1 MLTDGVKIAEGAR
14 IVNAVVDSGTS
25 YPSTP
30 DTGELFYRTDLSL
43 LKVYDGTAWVT
54 VGATSNLLDG
64 QPGSFYLDNAN
75 ATGIM
80 AVVNGGTGASTPSA
94 ARTALGIVIGT
105 DVQAYDGDL
114 AAIAALA
121 GTSGLARKT
130 AANTWTLDTTTYLSS
145 ISSGDVTT
153 ALGFTP
159 LDKAG
164 DTMTGLLILS
174 GDPVS
179 NLGAVTKQYVDGVAA
194 GLNVHASCQTATTA
208 TLASSSAG
216 TITYNNG
223 TAGVGATLTTTGS
236 FATIGGYTTSNGNR
250 ILVKNEADATT
261 NGVYTRTSATV
272 LTRATD
278 FDNSPVGEI
287 TAGDFM
293 FIVAGTLAGT
303 NWAQTT
309 DGTIVVGTSAINFT
323 QLSGPGVYS
332 AGTGIDISSNIISNT
347 GVLSN
352 VAGTGISVSGAT
364 GNVTITNTGVTSAVA
379 GSNISVSG
387 ATGAVTFSVTGT
399 VPSATL
405 AANITG
411 GLAGNI
417 AYQTGASSTA
427 FLTTGTSS
435 EVLVSGTTPAWSSA
449 PAIAGTNFTGTGASF
464 TAGAATLAANS
475 SQLNGLASATT
486 ATATTIAARDG
497 SGNLFAV
504 NFNQSSANSENPG
517 VSQVMVTNGTDNVV
531 RKAAISHLT
540 SALSGTAPINI
551 SGTAATATNVAG
563 GDARRLLYQTAAGT
577 TSSSAGF
584 VTGGTDGANIGN
596 SLTIAQVGGTAG
608 RMLTLVNTTSAVG
621 DAMGIH
627 FASAGSIATAQERA
641 SIRAIVEGSPFN
653 GALVFSTGLG
663 TAGTYGTGTMTE
675 RMRITGAGALSVGA
689 TGTATGTSGQ
699 VLTSAGS
706 AAPPTWSSSSIT
718 IGTTAISLGGTSAT
732 LAGLSSVIA
741 GTSGNGQL
749 RVLGSGASNTGYI
762 EFISAGGVR
771 QGYIGFSSTTAAN
784 DAGTIPYI
792 AAAHSFSGSIT
803 ASGDITA
810 FSDRRVKANIEIIPN
825 ALSKVEKLR
834 GVTFTRTDVD
844 NKEKRHTGVIA
855 QELREVLPEAVRETD
870 DGILTVAYGNTVG
883 LLIEA
888 IKELSSQNKAL
899 LARLEVLEGKE

>member
-1 MLTDGVKIAEGAR
+1 MLSDGVKIVEGAR

-80 AVVNGGTGASTPSA
+80 AVVNGGTGASTPSG
-94 ARTALGIVIGT
+94 ARTALGIAIGT

-130 AANTWTLDTTTYLSS
+130 AANTWTLDTTSYLSS
-145 ISSGDVTT
+145 ISAGDVTT
-153 ALGFTP
+153 ALGYTP
-159 LDKAG
+159 VDKAG

-174 GDPVS
+174 GDPVT

-223 TAGVGATLTTTGS
+223 TGGVGATLTTTGS

-250 ILVKNEADATT
+250 ILVKNEADAIT

-399 VPSATL
+399 VPSAAL

-411 GLAGNI
+411 GVAGDI
-417 AYQTGASSTA
+417 AYQTAASTTA
-427 FLTTGTSS
+427 FLTAGTSS
-435 EVLVSGTTPAWSSA
+435 QVLVSGSTPAWSSA

-486 ATATTIAARDG
+486 ATATTVAARDG

-517 VSQVMVTNGTDNVV
+517 VSQVLVTNGSDNFL

-551 SGTAATATNVAG
+551 SGTAAFA
-563 GDARRLLYQTAAGT
+563 
-577 TSSSAGF
+577 SSL
-584 VTGGTDGANIGN
+584 N
-596 SLTIAQVGGTAG
+596 GTA
-608 RMLTLVNTTSAVG
+608 LSTSNAWAATQTFASSTAVG
-621 DAMGIH
+621 
-627 FASAGSIATAQERA
+627 S
-641 SIRAIVEGSPFN
+641 
-653 GALVFSTGLG
+653 
-663 TAGTYGTGTMTE
+663 
-675 RMRITGAGALSVGA
+675 
-689 TGTATGTSGQ
+689 SGQ
-699 VLTSAGS
+699 SGTLQAL
-706 AAPPTWSSSSIT
+706 
-718 IGTTAISLGGTSAT
+718 GTTAVMSFHRPGAYAINFGLDSDNVMRVGGWSDGSNVFRWTSDA
-732 LAGLSSVIA
+732 AGNFTA
-741 GTSGNGQL
+741 RGE
-749 RVLGSGASNTGYI
+749 VLGAAMRIRGGAPTLTLQDTDHIGCMIHNNSNILYVLRTAVDSG
-762 EFISAGGVR
+762 
-771 QGYIGFSSTTAAN
+771 AN
-784 DAGTIPYI
+784 DAGPNGRHPMTMDLTNGNVT
-792 AAAHSFSGSIT
+792 FSG
-803 ASGDITA
+803 DVTA
-810 FSDRRVKANIEIIPN
+810 FSDIRLKKNIVKIDR
-825 ALSKVEKLR
+825 ALAKVETLR
-834 GVTFTRTDVD
+834 GVTFDHLDTGRG
-844 NKEKRHTGVIA
+844 TGVIA
-855 QELREVLPEAVRETD
+855 QELQEVLPEAVHTTKAGETEY
-870 DGILTVAYGNTVG
+870 LTVAYGNTVG